1 MLVSIRSAS
10 AEAAMSSAQY
20 LREFIKER
28 LTAVCEEIFSEVQ
41 KTIVQYEEEINRQHR
56 LLDISRKPDRNSHI
70 TDFPR
75 QRDCNEEEGRNSSL
89 DQEDPEPPQIK
100 EEQEELCSSQEG
112 EQLGLKQDEGIIV
125 WSSEE
130 QIRLLGTICKPEI
143 KLHRIDLQQQHVCD
157 EEKVV
162 RGQQVC
168 NQERNSSLDQDD
180 PEPPQI
186 KNEQEELCGSQEGQQ
201 LGLKQEADAFM
212 DTLVY
217 QESYHSELESN
228 SEQLL
233 SHSCPEV
240 ESKHVVSGSARNIAL
255 KRRRRLRLA
264 DTREKSLKCDTCGKA
279 FYFQSH
285 LSAHLRVHTGE
296 KPYSCSTCGKRF
308 SHKSAL
314 DNHIRRYTGEK
325 PYLCITCGKRFV
337 QKSHLERHVRI
348 HTGEKP
354 YPCITCGKR
363 FNQNSELQRHVR
375 IHTGEKPYFCKTC
388 GKRFADSSGLIKHM
402 RFHTG
407 EKPFSCG
414 ICGKSFSQKSA
425 LETHVRTHTGEKPYS
440 CSTCGKKFN
449 QKSGMKSH
457 ARIHTGEKPH
467 CCSRCGKTFSQTTHL
482 KKHMR
487 IHTD

>member
-1 MLVSIRSAS
+1 
-10 AEAAMSSAQY
+10 MSSAQY

-75 QRDCNEEEGRNSSL
+75 QRDCNEEEERNSSL

-112 EQLGLKQDEGIIV
+112 EQLGLKKEAEGIIV
-125 WSSEE
+125 WTREE
-130 QIRLLGTICKPEI
+130 QIRVLGTICKPEI

-157 EEKVV
+157 EEKIV

-168 NQERNSSLDQDD
+168 NQERNSSLDQED
-180 PEPPQI
+180 PVPPQI
-186 KNEQEELCGSQEGQQ
+186 KDEQEELCSSQEGQQ

-233 SHSCPEV
+233 SLSSPEV
-240 ESKHVVSGSARNIAL
+240 ESQDVLSGSARNVAL
-255 KRRRRLRLA
+255 KRRRLRLA

-279 FYFQSH
+279 FHFQSH

-314 DNHIRRYTGEK
+314 DNHLRSYTGEK

-467 CCSRCGKTFSQTTHL
+467 CCSRCGKTFSQRTHL